1 MEILSASTERRCPT
15 NFAEEHGIQ
24 GLAVAGVEGL
34 SANYGDHPHR
44 PAAQATARRSRSLL
58 LDNTGYLAPL
68 AENPGLGSRRRD
80 HRHVR
85 RGAPLVNRG
94 QRGLSAP
101 GDFANIKVDVDSVLR
116 LTIPNEQAS
125 TSEFAVYGPRG
136 ASHFANDP
144 ATKLALFEATG
155 TTRQA
160 VDQTTVYLSQTE
172 DGSKKPA
179 EQMGAAFET
188 SGGLTPTAAPANV
201 PNAKCWTKDTPQ
213 GVGTKCLVQHG
224 QYVGEITA
232 MDDEKK
238 AHQLTAAQY
247 LILTSPK

>member
-1 MEILSASTERRCPT
+1 MRFGSGDHFGEVRIRYCARVPVDERPRL
-15 NFAEEHGIQ
+15 G
-24 GLAVAGVEGL
+24 EGL
-34 SANYGDHPHR
+34 GR
-44 PAAQATARRSRSLL
+44 
-58 LDNTGYLAPL
+58 
-68 AENPGLGSRRRD
+68 ED
-80 HRHVR
+80 HREDRPRSGPPDREVR
-85 RGAPLVNRG
+85 GHRAGRLREH
-94 QRGLSAP
+94 Q
-101 GDFANIKVDVDSVLR
+101 VDSVLR
-116 LTIPNEQAS
+116 LTVPTERTS
-125 TSEFAVYGPRG
+125 TSAFAVYGPRG

-160 VDQTTVYLSQTE
+160 VDQTTDYLSQTE
-172 DGSKKPA
+172 EGSKKLA

-188 SGGLTPTAAPANV
+188 GSGLTPAAAPANV

-232 MDDEKK
+232 MDNEKQ